1 MSKTNDHK
9 AVFKNLLSKYCP
21 SPYYMLCPSGVF
33 PRTEYD
39 FKQLNV
45 DNIPYE
51 KYILTINCYDK
62 NNSEFIDDC
71 LDNLIDNIGK
81 ATYYTD
87 DFYYQFYYCN
97 DRQKIPEQD
106 KTIYREMLTFEV
118 RIYKRSD

>member
-9 AVFKNLLSKYCP
+9 TVFKKLLSEYCP
-21 SPYYMLCPSGVF
+21 SPYYIRCPPGIF

-39 FKQLNV
+39 FKQINV
-45 DNIPYE
+45 DNVPYE
-51 KYILTINCYDK
+51 KYLLTINCYDK
-62 NNSEFIDDC
+62 TNTEYIDEC
-71 LDNLIDNIGK
+71 IDNFIDNIGK

-87 DFYYQFYYCN
+87 NFYYQFYYCN

-106 KTIYREMLTFEV
+106 KTIYREMLTVEV